1 MTVNDIKAEMLAEHE
16 KHGRVDV
23 RSWLARFPDL
33 PNDLLEFACWLEL
46 SSNLETEL
54 ENVENLTDE
63 GGVAENLLREGLQK
77 LSAGVAEKERRLAV
91 LLAQERNL
99 VARQRN
105 KGKARAPF
113 RKAAV
118 QTWVF
123 DQLRGDRDRVSRY
136 VTYKTVYLV
145 ERALDL
151 GLFTSYRR
159 MKAGPYDPQLRYRD
173 AEPIARDN
181 HWIVVEGLDL
191 LPGRN
196 IGQVYK
202 YAPSYLGGGRAVGSL
217 IRFLSQ
223 VLPWDLETLTT
234 VDTAAQALLARRQPV
249 TAETVAAFLAADPE
263 WKDKLHK
270 QHFSISRIN
279 AAIEHLSRL
288 GLLHRVEL

>member
-1 MTVNDIKAEMLAEHE
+1 MTVNGIKAEMLAEHE

-23 RSWLARFPDL
+23 RSWLARLPDL
-33 PNDLLEFACWLEL
+33 PDDLLDFACWLEV
-46 SSNLETEL
+46 SSNLETESL
-54 ENVENLTDE
+54 DGVDDS
-63 GGVAENLLREGLQK
+63 GVAENALRQGLELLSVR
-77 LSAGVAEKERRLAV
+77 VAEKERRLAV

-136 VTYKTVYLV
+136 ITYKTVYLV

-151 GLFTSYRR
+151 GLFTTYRR
-159 MKAGPYDPQLRYRD
+159 MKAGPYDPQLRYKD

-202 YAPSYLGGGRAVGSL
+202 YAPSYLGGGRAAGSL
-217 IRFLSQ
+217 IRLLSR

-234 VDTAAQALLARRQPV
+234 VDTAAQALLAREQPV
-249 TAETVAAFLAADPE
+249 TGESVTSFLAADPE

-270 QHFSISRIN
+270 RHFSIARIK

-288 GLLHRVEL
+288 GLLHVAEV